1 MMIVSFYIVTSL
13 PPSENLTLG
22 LPKNDFFVVAFS
34 NESVGI
40 KGNCTSVV
48 IYV

>member
-1 MMIVSFYIVTSL
+1 MMIVSFYIVIIL

-22 LPKNDFFVVAFS
+22 LPKNDLFVVAFS
-34 NESVGI
+34 NESVGM
-40 KGNCTSVV
+40 KGICTSVV